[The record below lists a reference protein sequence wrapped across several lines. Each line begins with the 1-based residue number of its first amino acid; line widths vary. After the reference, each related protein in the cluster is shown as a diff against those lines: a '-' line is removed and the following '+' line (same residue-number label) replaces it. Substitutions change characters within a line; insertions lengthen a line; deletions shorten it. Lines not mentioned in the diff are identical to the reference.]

1 METTYSNENGTS
13 TIVYKIDKWSVR
25 NTVVRN
31 LNDAL
36 IYIPIPSP
44 VVLKISNGVNRNSID
59 IIVSDDIT
67 PSDLEALDSLVKVTE
82 TILYDKLSE
91 SLRYM

>member
-1 METTYSNENGTS
+1 MQTIYSNENGTS

-25 NTVVRN
+25 NAVVRN

-36 IYIPIPSP
+36 IYITIPSP
-44 VVLKISNGVNRNSID
+44 VVLKISNGINRNSID